1 MKFLL
6 LEMKGKHM
14 RDLRT
19 SQEELKDMDKVLDK
33 RPG

>member
-6 LEMKGKHM
+6 LGMKDKHM

-19 SQEELKDMDKVLDK
+19 S
-33 RPG
+33 